1 MDASNARAAVSP
13 AEKVT
18 VELVQPSAEKQG
30 VSLLGDGPIFGSGT
44 TNGPTRAAVTV
55 PESGSGNETK
65 DPPPVP
71 GASAVTTIDDLA
83 KQGAGPQ
90 VDKLIDPA
98 DKQSRRL
105 LPGLERNITSINTA
119 VMAILKTKDIVSVV
133 ESKRMD
139 WFLIEAQMVKSQWLM
154 NLNPFNLITKQ
165 IVTDA
170 GFASSGIIP
179 FHALAVV
186 CLVKGNNA
194 SYKRLNIV
202 IDALEEVK
210 SYALTIS
217 KNHVE
222 VADMVL
228 KKVFTN
234 HAKVA
239 HPIYCSLVQV
249 SDSDGL
255 CPRRATI
262 IMDWIDRLKP
272 KVHSTYE
279 ILMKDE
285 MFKNMQS
292 ALYLQI
298 GKGRVSILPQTP
310 EKEEKTPDYDE

>member
-18 VELVQPSAEKQG
+18 VEVVQPNAEKQG
-30 VSLLGDGPIFGSGT
+30 MSLLGDGPIFGSGT

-65 DPPPVP
+65 DPSPVP
-71 GASAVTTIDDLA
+71 DASAATTIDDLA
-83 KQGAGPQ
+83 KQGVGPQ
-90 VDKLIDPA
+90 ADKLIDPA
-98 DKQSRRL
+98 DKQSRKL
-105 LPGLERNITSINTA
+105 LPGLERSTASIDKA
-119 VMAILKTKDIVSVV
+119 VMAILKKKDIHSVV
-133 ESKRMD
+133 ESKLTD
-139 WFLIEAQMVKSQWLM
+139 WYLIKEQVIKSQWLM
-154 NLNPFNLITKQ
+154 NLIPFNLITKQ

-202 IDALEEVK
+202 IDALEAVK
-210 SYALTIS
+210 SHALAIS
-217 KNHVE
+217 RNHQE

-234 HAKVA
+234 HAKAA

-249 SDSDGL
+249 SNSDGL
-255 CPRRATI
+255 CPKRAII

-272 KVHSTYE
+272 KVDSTYE

-292 ALYLQI
+292 ALYLQV
-298 GKGRVSILPQTP
+298 GKGRISILPQTP
-310 EKEEKTPDYDE
+310 EKEENAPEYDE